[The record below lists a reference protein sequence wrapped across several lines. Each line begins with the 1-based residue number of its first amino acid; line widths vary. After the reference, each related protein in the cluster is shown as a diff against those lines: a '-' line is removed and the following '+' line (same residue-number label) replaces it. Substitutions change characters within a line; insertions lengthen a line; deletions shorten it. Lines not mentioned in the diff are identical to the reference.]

1 MSVMETTKP
10 TTKKR
15 RLRPVD
21 RTFIRAFSSYTPPA
35 DLTVSQWAEGYRVLS
50 RESSAEAG
58 PWRNSRTP
66 YLVEPMDAFSD
77 PRVRHLTMVASSQVG
92 KSEFILNCIGYAID
106 QDPGSMLYIQPN
118 IEDAKKFSRR
128 RIAPMVRDCPTLK
141 RKVADAKGRDSANTV
156 QEKSFPGGALSI
168 IGSNSPA
175 ALASTPV
182 RYIFGDERDR
192 WALSAG
198 TEGDP
203 WKLADARTITYYN
216 AKLVD
221 VSTCTVKGA
230 SSIADA
236 FDDGTQERWKHQC
249 PHCGEWHE
257 IPYRQ
262 HIPKSMGR
270 RADQVHPRGG
280 IRKGHGPAKRHAHH
294 GHGATGAIPGRPVSG
309 PGHRAAASNAAI
321 YRG

>member
-92 KSEFILNCIGYAID
+92 KSEFILNCIGYAVD

-118 IEDAKKFSRR
+118 IDDAKKFSRR

-221 VSTCTVKGA
+221 VWPTTCV
-230 SSIADA
+230 
-236 FDDGTQERWKHQC
+236 
-249 PHCGEWHE
+249 P
-257 IPYRQ
+257 
-262 HIPKSMGR
+262 
-270 RADQVHPRGG
+270 
-280 IRKGHGPAKRHAHH
+280 
-294 GHGATGAIPGRPVSG
+294 
-309 PGHRAAASNAAI
+309 
-321 YRG
+321 